1 MQRHGRHK
9 AALGVVHQVLVPH
22 PLLGLTSNFPLPALL
37 PARRKQT
44 TGAGKV
50 LGQVLHDEGALG
62 QDKRLRQRRR
72 RHRHQ
77 RGFPQDMNL
86 FERWRRQLAGQTVVH
101 VELVRDL
108 ELFEQPQGS
117 LGSGAIEPG

>member
-1 MQRHGRHK
+1 
-9 AALGVVHQVLVPH
+9 
-22 PLLGLTSNFPLPALL
+22 
-37 PARRKQT
+37 
-44 TGAGKV
+44 
-50 LGQVLHDEGALG
+50 
-62 QDKRLRQRRR
+62 
-72 RHRHQ
+72 
-77 RGFPQDMNL
+77 MNL